1 MENFQII
8 SQSKEYKKLLEE
20 LKELEK
26 DRIYC
31 RHNIEHFLDVARIM
45 YIYVLEDRLDYSKD
59 LVYTTAL
66 LHDIG
71 RVLQYKEGLDHDIA
85 SYNISKDLLELT
97 DFSKEDKE
105 LILDT
110 ILKHREA
117 SEGEFQS
124 LFYRAD
130 KESRLCFNC
139 PARSTCKWPEE
150 RKNMVIKI

>member
-85 SYNISKDLLELT
+85 SHNIAKDLLELT

-117 SEGEFQS
+117 SEGEFQR